1 MFNSH
6 KNKQTYN
13 FGDGGLEE
21 NPYAPT
27 RKFNPEYQT
36 IAEEPQYYDYQMM
49 MAKENIPRVAV
60 ESDPKRAYAQELLSQ
75 IALKNQK
82 KAEESYEKEQML
94 AMRQW
99 EIQQFREEEEM
110 KKTLAREKTR
120 EYREML
126 ELQGVMK
133 KQLEGERRDTRAVSE
148 PSVIAESRMMGR
160 NNRTSGFNP
169 ITGEPY
175 ETNEDPNKMYKAS
188 ERSLANYGNLVV
200 QARRPY

>member
-13 FGDGGLEE
+13 FGDGGIED

-27 RKFNPEYQT
+27 RAFNPEYQA
-36 IAEEPQYYDYQMM
+36 IVEEPQYYDYQMM
-49 MAKENIPRVAV
+49 AKENMPRAV
-60 ESDPKRAYAQELLSQ
+60 QNDPKRAYAQELLTQMS
-75 IALKNQK
+75 LKNQK
-82 KAEESYEKEQML
+82 KAEELYEKEQMS

-99 EIQQFREEEEM
+99 EMQQFREEEER
-110 KKTLAREKTR
+110 KKTIARQKTR
-120 EYREML
+120 DYREML
-126 ELQGVMK
+126 ELQSAIKM
-133 KQLEGERRDTRAVSE
+133 QLEGERKDTRAMSE
-148 PSVIAESRMMGR
+148 PTFVADPRMFVR
-160 NNRTSGFNP
+160 NNRVSGFNP

-175 ETNEDPNKMYKAS
+175 EINEDPSKMYKAS